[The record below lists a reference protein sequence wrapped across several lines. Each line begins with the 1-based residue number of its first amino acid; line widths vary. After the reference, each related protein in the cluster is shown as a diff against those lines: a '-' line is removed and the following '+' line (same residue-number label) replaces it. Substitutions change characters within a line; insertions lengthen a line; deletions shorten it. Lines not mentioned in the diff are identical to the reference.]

1 MKRSLAL
8 NFLLTCILKRK
19 KLKSI
24 KKRKKKKKKDG
35 LMKTWPIPKHSN
47 IHSFIL
53 GKAFLANF

>member
-1 MKRSLAL
+1 MY
-8 NFLLTCILKRK
+8 FE
-19 KLKSI
+19 
-24 KKRKKKKKKDG
+24 KKKIEIHQKKKKEKKKDG